1 MANTTKAPTKAE
13 IEKELKETKNAL
25 QEAMELINQLK
36 GQINQPQQIV
46 VQSDKR
52 ANAKIKCINIAHH
65 PVNISTFPNGQGR
78 VFEFKEYGQV
88 QYIRQDDLLDI
99 ISSYPR
105 TMESGLIYVAD
116 KDFCDEQNLYENEEV
131 VYTKELMDKLVY
143 LREDVDVDLLCGM
156 SKPLLE
162 STIREIAQLY
172 NQGEYME
179 PNKLERIKKDLGYDI
194 AKIADDIKIMSA
206 EELEALEE

>member
-131 VYTKELMDKLVY
+131 IYTKELMDKLVY

-179 PNKLERIKKDLGYDI
+179 PNKLERIKKALGYDI
-194 AKIADDIKIMSA
+194 AKIADDIKIMSV

>member
-131 VYTKELMDKLVY
+131 IYTKELMDKLVY

-172 NQGEYME
+172 NKGEYME

>member
-105 TMESGLIYVAD
+105 TRESGLIDVAD

>member
-131 VYTKELMDKLVY
+131 IYTKELMDKLVY

-194 AKIADDIKIMSA
+194 AKIADDIKIMSV

>member
-131 VYTKELMDKLVY
+131 IYTKELMDKLVY

-162 STIREIAQLY
+162 STIREIAKLY

>member
-78 VFEFKEYGQV
+78 VFEFREYGQV

-131 VYTKELMDKLVY
+131 IYTKELMDKLVY

>member
-143 LREDVDVDLLCGM
+143 LREDIDVDLLCGM

>member
-131 VYTKELMDKLVY
+131 IYTKELMDKLVY

>member
-13 IEKELKETKNAL
+13 IEKELKETRNAL

-46 VQSDKR
+46 VQNDKR

-65 PVNISTFPNGQGR
+65 PVNIATFPNGQGR

-116 KDFCDEQNLYENEEV
+116 KDFCDEQNLYENEEII
-131 VYTKELMDKLVY
+131 YTKELMDKLVY

>member
-1 MANTTKAPTKAE
+1 MANTTEAPTKAE

-131 VYTKELMDKLVY
+131 IYTKELMDKLVY

>member
-65 PVNISTFPNGQGR
+65 PVNIATFPNGQGR

-116 KDFCDEQNLYENEEV
+116 KDFCDEQNLYENEEII
-131 VYTKELMDKLVY
+131 YTKELMDKLVY

>member
-65 PVNISTFPNGQGR
+65 PVNIATFPNGQGR

-131 VYTKELMDKLVY
+131 IYTKELMDKLVY

>member
-116 KDFCDEQNLYENEEV
+116 KDFCDEQNLYENEEII
-131 VYTKELMDKLVY
+131 YTKELMDKLVY

-194 AKIADDIKIMSA
+194 AKIADDIKIMSV